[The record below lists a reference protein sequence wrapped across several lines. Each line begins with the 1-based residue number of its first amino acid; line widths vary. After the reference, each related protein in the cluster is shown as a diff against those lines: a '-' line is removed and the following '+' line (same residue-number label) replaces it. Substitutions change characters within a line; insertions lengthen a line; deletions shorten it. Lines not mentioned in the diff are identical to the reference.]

1 MSRDYERNKCKTA
14 IPALLQQISFAP
26 HSFFRKISA
35 NRLHLRHIHR
45 SRHRRISSA
54 FPLCFMLT
62 TRPHQRTQRRRRTT
76 IGISTFLRPSR
87 QRPEKA
93 FMFAAVQHVRI
104 VHKKKHITYTG
115 PQQMF
120 GAISGT
126 GLVMHLNPRHEF
138 GFGGIKHHSVDA
150 IEHRR
155 DSRRFINGN
164 HAHENRSTCFSQT
177 HAMASDGKLESIAT
191 ISALTMVCSRCARNS
206 GVISAL
212 ICISSRPTI

>member
-45 SRHRRISSA
+45 SRRRRISSA

-104 VHKKKHITYTG
+104 IHKKKHITHTG

-138 GFGGIKHHSVDA
+138 GFGGIKHIVSM
-150 IEHRR
+150 
-155 DSRRFINGN
+155 
-164 HAHENRSTCFSQT
+164 RSSTGVIRAALLTETTRTKIGRLVFSQT

>member
-45 SRHRRISSA
+45 SRRRRISSA

-104 VHKKKHITYTG
+104 IHKKKHITHTG

-126 GLVMHLNPRHEF
+126 GSSCTSIPDTNLASAELGTIVSM
-138 GFGGIKHHSVDA
+138 
-150 IEHRR
+150 
-155 DSRRFINGN
+155 
-164 HAHENRSTCFSQT
+164 RSST
-177 HAMASDGKLESIAT
+177 
-191 ISALTMVCSRCARNS
+191 
-206 GVISAL
+206 GVIRAAL
-212 ICISSRPTI
+212 LTETTRTKIGRLVFRKPMLWHQTASSNQSPPFPH

>member
-45 SRHRRISSA
+45 SRRRRISSA

-104 VHKKKHITYTG
+104 IHKRNTLRT
-115 PQQMF
+115 P
-120 GAISGT
+120 
-126 GLVMHLNPRHEF
+126 
-138 GFGGIKHHSVDA
+138 D
-150 IEHRR
+150 
-155 DSRRFINGN
+155 
-164 HAHENRSTCFSQT
+164 RSKCSAQSL
-177 HAMASDGKLESIAT
+177 ALASSCTSIPDTNLASAELST
-191 ISALTMVCSRCARNS
+191 IVSMRSST
-206 GVISAL
+206 GVIRAAL
-212 ICISSRPTI
+212 LTETTRTKIGRLVFRKPMLWHQTASSNQSPPFPH

>member
-1 MSRDYERNKCKTA
+1 MSRDCKRNKCKTA

-45 SRHRRISSA
+45 SRRRRISSA
-54 FPLCFMLT
+54 FLLCFMLT

-87 QRPEKA
+87 QRPEKN
-93 FMFAAVQHVRI
+93 FHVRSSTVCPNRPKRNTLRTPDCSKCSAQSLALASSCTSI
-104 VHKKKHITYTG
+104 PDTNLASVELSTRVSMRSSTG
-115 PQQMF
+115 VIRAALLTETTHTKI
-120 GAISGT
+120 GR
-126 GLVMHLNPRHEF
+126 LV
-138 GFGGIKHHSVDA
+138 
-150 IEHRR
+150 
-155 DSRRFINGN
+155 
-164 HAHENRSTCFSQT
+164 FSQT
-177 HAMASDGKLESIAT
+177 HAMASDGKLESITT